1 MDELDVLEWFEAP
14 VGTPDRDTAE
24 RVRARA
30 LARIAEL
37 DPQLRPTRRLDPVAM
52 SRSQPPV
59 IDLTLDRPDE
69 QPAAGDR
76 GSRRRSPRLVVAVGG
91 ALALLL
97 AVAAVAIG
105 HRERT
110 QEVRSRLPDRSTADL
125 VRLAGSHP
133 DHTIGE
139 GETLFRR
146 MILGRPDSPGEI
158 EVRDAWILPWGESF
172 DEVRWVSSLDAE
184 PPVPAETPGQAM
196 KNVGP
201 FAGYSYEQVRALPVT
216 VRELEDYVSRTH
228 ADPPGSDDAVM
239 ALAEV
244 ASAPITP
251 PAVRAA
257 AVDSILRH
265 GRLAGESTDPL
276 GRRGLLFLGGDPES
290 AEGPRGWAVLVDP
303 VSGVPLTVAIRVPT
317 LPEFSWDQVGWMA
330 YALQEVRST

>member
-1 MDELDVLEWFEAP
+1 MDELDVMEWFEAP
-14 VGTPDRDTAE
+14 VGTPDQETAE

-37 DPQLRPTRRLDPVAM
+37 DPPSRPIRRRDPTTM

-59 IDLTLDRPDE
+59 IDLTLDRPED
-69 QPAAGDR
+69 QPAAGALD
-76 GSRRRSPRLVVAVGG
+76 SRRRSPRPVVAVAG
-91 ALALLL
+91 ALAVLMVV
-97 AVAAVAIG
+97 AVLAIG
-105 HRERT
+105 HRERS
-110 QEVRSRLPDRSTADL
+110 QDVQSRLPDRSTADL

-133 DHTIGE
+133 DRPIGE

-158 EVRDAWILPWGESF
+158 EVRDAWILPWGQSF
-172 DEVRWVSSLDAE
+172 DEVRWVSSVDAE
-184 PPVPAETPGQAM
+184 PPVSAEVPGQAM

-201 FAGYSYEQVRALPVT
+201 FAGYSYEQVRAMPTT
-216 VRELEDYVSRTH
+216 VGALEDHVWRTH
-228 ADPPGSDDAVM
+228 ADRAGSDDAAL

-257 AVDSILRH
+257 AVESIVRH
-265 GRLAGESTDPL
+265 GRLVGESTDPL
-276 GRRGLLFLGGDPES
+276 GRRGLLFLGGDPAS
-290 AEGPRGWAVLVDP
+290 PAGPRGWAVLIDP
-303 VSGVPLTVAIRVPT
+303 ISGLPLTVAIRVPT

>member
-1 MDELDVLEWFEAP
+1 MDELDVMEWFEAP
-14 VGTPDRDTAE
+14 VGTPDHDTAE

-37 DPQLRPTRRLDPVAM
+37 DPQSRPIQRLDPVAIT
-52 SRSQPPV
+52 RSQSPV

-76 GSRRRSPRLVVAVGG
+76 GSHRRSPRPVVAVAG
-91 ALALLL
+91 ALAFLL
-97 AVAAVAIG
+97 AVAVVAIG
-105 HRERT
+105 HRERS
-110 QEVRSRLPDRSTADL
+110 QEVQSRLPDRSTADL

-133 DHTIGE
+133 DRTIGE

-146 MILGRPDSPGEI
+146 MILGRPDSPDEI

-172 DEVRWVSSLDAE
+172 DEARWVSSLDAE
-184 PPVPAETPGQAM
+184 PPVPADAPGHAT
-196 KNVGP
+196 KNLGP
-201 FAGYSYEQVRALPVT
+201 FAGYSYEQVRAMPTT

-228 ADPPGSDDAVM
+228 ADPAGSDDAVM

-251 PAVRAA
+251 PMVRAA

-265 GRLAGESTDPL
+265 GRLVGESTDPL

-290 AEGPRGWAVLVDP
+290 SAGPRGWAVLVDP
-303 VSGVPLTVAIRVPT
+303 VSGAPLTVAIRVPT
-317 LPEFSWDQVGWMA
+317 LPGFSWDRVGWMA